1 MALNIVLGK
10 PKTGKSTY
18 IYENIEKDI
27 KNNKDVILFVPS
39 QRRQET
45 ENNYIKYL
53 KKSGIIGVN
62 ITTISEYV
70 KENIIN
76 LGLYND
82 EGYVSTND
90 KKIILADVISS
101 MQNEIKVFKG
111 VSRKDGFLD
120 LMYIYIDLIRKSGF
134 DVKKIDEISIK
145 NNINYLKLKE
155 ICNIYAKYIKKL
167 EENFTD
173 NIDEMDIF
181 INNISKIKLENTSIY
196 FDAYNNFTKK
206 ELEIVKMFLDMKCDI
221 TISITT
227 DITKVEDI
235 YACNTSEIFET
246 SNMTYLN
253 LLQIASSIGTKVHN
267 KLMYIKYLKQKQDIK
282 YLSDNIFSNKIDKK
296 INSQNVH
303 IGMYSNAFSEIEY
316 IASYINKKVRV
327 GYRYKDFDIYTTDLD
342 EYKDIISR
350 VFFQANIPIYI
361 NSKENIKFSK
371 LTTYILK
378 YLDILKN
385 GVKNDT
391 LIDILKLGFC
401 DVSEADVYEFEN
413 YILEF
418 NISDY
423 NLTKEFKLN
432 NTRSNEHI
440 YDIQNLNSIR
450 SKLIDIYNTGIK
462 KEESAKWYVAYIWEH
477 LNNSGVLQR
486 YRDSLYKLE
495 KISNEF
501 DISNLDKEKQV
512 WGKLCEIFNSISK
525 VYKEKMT
532 FDVFIQV
539 FKLQIKDTY
548 VKTLPPVLDSVNLL
562 DINLSNGKESK
573 NAFFIG
579 VNEGSFPKISEEDIL
594 FNDEQLKEL
603 QEKGLE
609 LKETTISKQNMAKYN
624 IYNVLNSVTNEI
636 NILIPISDYSGK
648 SLRISSIINDIKKIL
663 DVKIQSNILSELN
676 ETNINSI
683 YSKNEILEYM
693 LELIN
698 NVKIED
704 YTNEKISSIYEYIN
718 NDIQYNTLLNYIK
731 NDDNLNKKNLEKIYG
746 DKFDTSISKL
756 ELFKKCP
763 FSYYMK
769 YLLKIEPRREF
780 EISSLDVG
788 SFMHEVLE
796 EFSKYLFE
804 NNITWQSLLLNE
816 EWNEKLDEVIE
827 KKLNANLGNKKQ
839 SIKYEILKEKLI
851 NTMKKVVK
859 VIATSFNQSEFVP
872 YGYEIEFKE
881 GKLFAPIKIK
891 ISENKTMN
899 IIGKIDRVDVLR
911 ANDNMYV
918 RIIDYKSS
926 KKDLKLEDIKD
937 GISLQLITYL
947 DSFIENVNKIEK
959 QKQKQN
965 INKVLPAGMLYFNLS
980 DKLINLKD
988 YINDEEKI
996 KDETI
1001 KALRMK
1007 GIFLKDLKIIEKM
1020 DKKLSTDKRLI
1031 DISKTTLTKDNTNR
1045 ALSEDE
1051 YKNLFFQT
1059 KNILGEIGNEIISG
1073 VVRIRPN
1080 KKCDYC
1086 KYCNYSS
1093 VCRKQS
1099 EI

>member
-111 VSRKDGFLD
+111 VSKKDGFLD

-206 ELEIVKMFLDMKCDI
+206 ELEIVKMFLEMKCDI

-253 LLQIASSIGTKVHN
+253 LLQIANSIGTKVHN

-342 EYKDIISR
+342 GYKDIISR

-385 GVKNDT
+385 RVKKDT

-486 YRDSLYKLE
+486 YKDSLHKLE

-532 FDVFIQV
+532 FDVFVQV

-718 NDIQYNTLLNYIK
+718 DDIQYNTLLNYIK
-731 NDDNLNKKNLEKIYG
+731 NDDNLNKKNLQKIYG

-959 QKQKQN
+959 QKEN

-1051 YKNLFFQT
+1051 YKNLFVQT
-1059 KNILGEIGNEIISG
+1059 KNILGEIGKEIISG

>member
-181 INNISKIKLENTSIY
+181 INNISKLKLENTSIY

-342 EYKDIISR
+342 GYKDIISR

-385 GVKNDT
+385 GVKKDT

-413 YILEF
+413 YMLEF
-418 NISDY
+418 NITDY

-486 YRDSLYKLE
+486 YKDSLYKLE

-532 FDVFIQV
+532 FDVFVQV

-603 QEKGLE
+603 QEKGFE

-676 ETNINSI
+676 ETKINSI

-959 QKQKQN
+959 QKEN

-1059 KNILGEIGNEIISG
+1059 KNILGEIGKEIISG

>member
-1 MALNIVLGK
+1 M
-10 PKTGKSTY
+10 
-18 IYENIEKDI
+18 
-27 KNNKDVILFVPS
+27 LF
-39 QRRQET
+39 R
-45 ENNYIKYL
+45 
-53 KKSGIIGVN
+53 
-62 ITTISEYV
+62 
-70 KENIIN
+70 
-76 LGLYND
+76 
-82 EGYVSTND
+82 
-90 KKIILADVISS
+90 
-101 MQNEIKVFKG
+101 
-111 VSRKDGFLD
+111 
-120 LMYIYIDLIRKSGF
+120 
-134 DVKKIDEISIK
+134 
-145 NNINYLKLKE
+145 
-155 ICNIYAKYIKKL
+155 
-167 EENFTD
+167 
-173 NIDEMDIF
+173 
-181 INNISKIKLENTSIY
+181 
-196 FDAYNNFTKK
+196 
-206 ELEIVKMFLDMKCDI
+206 
-221 TISITT
+221 
-227 DITKVEDI
+227 
-235 YACNTSEIFET
+235 
-246 SNMTYLN
+246 
-253 LLQIASSIGTKVHN
+253 
-267 KLMYIKYLKQKQDIK
+267 
-282 YLSDNIFSNKIDKK
+282 
-296 INSQNVH
+296 
-303 IGMYSNAFSEIEY
+303 
-316 IASYINKKVRV
+316 
-327 GYRYKDFDIYTTDLD
+327 
-342 EYKDIISR
+342 
-350 VFFQANIPIYI
+350 
-361 NSKENIKFSK
+361 
-371 LTTYILK
+371 
-378 YLDILKN
+378 
-385 GVKNDT
+385 
-391 LIDILKLGFC
+391 
-401 DVSEADVYEFEN
+401 
-413 YILEF
+413 
-418 NISDY
+418 
-423 NLTKEFKLN
+423 
-432 NTRSNEHI
+432 
-440 YDIQNLNSIR
+440 
-450 SKLIDIYNTGIK
+450 
-462 KEESAKWYVAYIWEH
+462 
-477 LNNSGVLQR
+477 
-486 YRDSLYKLE
+486 
-495 KISNEF
+495 
-501 DISNLDKEKQV
+501 
-512 WGKLCEIFNSISK
+512 
-525 VYKEKMT
+525 
-532 FDVFIQV
+532 
-539 FKLQIKDTY
+539 
-548 VKTLPPVLDSVNLL
+548 
-562 DINLSNGKESK
+562 SNGKESK

-959 QKQKQN
+959 QKEN

-1051 YKNLFFQT
+1051 YKNLFVQT
-1059 KNILGEIGNEIISG
+1059 KNILGEIGKEIISG

-1080 KKCDYC
+1080 KKCEDR
-1086 KYCNYSS
+1086 KSTRLNSS
-1093 VCRKQS
+1093 HQ
-1099 EI
+1099 

>member
-1 MALNIVLGK
+1 M
-10 PKTGKSTY
+10 
-18 IYENIEKDI
+18 
-27 KNNKDVILFVPS
+27 
-39 QRRQET
+39 
-45 ENNYIKYL
+45 
-53 KKSGIIGVN
+53 
-62 ITTISEYV
+62 
-70 KENIIN
+70 
-76 LGLYND
+76 
-82 EGYVSTND
+82 
-90 KKIILADVISS
+90 
-101 MQNEIKVFKG
+101 
-111 VSRKDGFLD
+111 
-120 LMYIYIDLIRKSGF
+120 
-134 DVKKIDEISIK
+134 
-145 NNINYLKLKE
+145 
-155 ICNIYAKYIKKL
+155 
-167 EENFTD
+167 
-173 NIDEMDIF
+173 
-181 INNISKIKLENTSIY
+181 
-196 FDAYNNFTKK
+196 
-206 ELEIVKMFLDMKCDI
+206 
-221 TISITT
+221 
-227 DITKVEDI
+227 
-235 YACNTSEIFET
+235 
-246 SNMTYLN
+246 
-253 LLQIASSIGTKVHN
+253 
-267 KLMYIKYLKQKQDIK
+267 
-282 YLSDNIFSNKIDKK
+282 
-296 INSQNVH
+296 
-303 IGMYSNAFSEIEY
+303 
-316 IASYINKKVRV
+316 
-327 GYRYKDFDIYTTDLD
+327 
-342 EYKDIISR
+342 
-350 VFFQANIPIYI
+350 
-361 NSKENIKFSK
+361 
-371 LTTYILK
+371 
-378 YLDILKN
+378 
-385 GVKNDT
+385 
-391 LIDILKLGFC
+391 
-401 DVSEADVYEFEN
+401 
-413 YILEF
+413 
-418 NISDY
+418 
-423 NLTKEFKLN
+423 
-432 NTRSNEHI
+432 
-440 YDIQNLNSIR
+440 
-450 SKLIDIYNTGIK
+450 IDIYNTGIK
-462 KEESAKWYVAYIWEH
+462 KEESAKWYIAYIWEH

-486 YRDSLYKLE
+486 YKDSLYKLE
-495 KISNEF
+495 KFSNEF

-532 FDVFIQV
+532 FDVFVQV

-603 QEKGLE
+603 QEKGFE

-693 LELIN
+693 LKLIN

-959 QKQKQN
+959 QKEN
-965 INKVLPAGMLYFNLS
+965 INEVLPAGMLYFNLS

-1020 DKKLSTDKRLI
+1020 DKKLSTDKRFI

-1051 YKNLFFQT
+1051 YKNLFVQT
-1059 KNILGEIGNEIISG
+1059 KNILGEIGKEIISG

-1086 KYCNYSS
+1086 KSCNYSS

>member
-413 YILEF
+413 YMLEF
-418 NISDY
+418 NITDY

-432 NTRSNEHI
+432 NTRNNEHI

-486 YRDSLYKLE
+486 YKDSLYKLE
-495 KISNEF
+495 KISNDF

-532 FDVFIQV
+532 FDVFVQV

-769 YLLKIEPRREF
+769 YLLRIEPRREF

-937 GISLQLITYL
+937 GISLQLMTYL
-947 DSFIENVNKIEK
+947 DSFIENVNKIE
-959 QKQKQN
+959 KQKQN

>member
-145 NNINYLKLKE
+145 NNI
-155 ICNIYAKYIKKL
+155 
-167 EENFTD
+167 
-173 NIDEMDIF
+173 DEMDIF

-253 LLQIASSIGTKVHN
+253 LLQIANSIGTKVHN

-342 EYKDIISR
+342 GYKDIISR

-385 GVKNDT
+385 
-391 LIDILKLGFC
+391 
-401 DVSEADVYEFEN
+401 VYEFEN
-413 YILEF
+413 YMLEF
-418 NISDY
+418 NITDY

-432 NTRSNEHI
+432 NTRSKEHI

-486 YRDSLYKLE
+486 YKDSLYKLE

-532 FDVFIQV
+532 FDVFVQV

-603 QEKGLE
+603 QEKGFE

-718 NDIQYNTLLNYIK
+718 DDIQYNTLLNYIK
-731 NDDNLNKKNLEKIYG
+731 NDDNLNKKNLQKIYG
-746 DKFDTSISKL
+746 DKFNTSISKL

-959 QKQKQN
+959 QKEN

-1051 YKNLFFQT
+1051 YKNLFVQT
-1059 KNILGEIGNEIISG
+1059 KNILGEIGKEIISG

>member
-1 MALNIVLGK
+1 
-10 PKTGKSTY
+10 
-18 IYENIEKDI
+18 
-27 KNNKDVILFVPS
+27 
-39 QRRQET
+39 
-45 ENNYIKYL
+45 
-53 KKSGIIGVN
+53 
-62 ITTISEYV
+62 
-70 KENIIN
+70 
-76 LGLYND
+76 
-82 EGYVSTND
+82 
-90 KKIILADVISS
+90 
-101 MQNEIKVFKG
+101 
-111 VSRKDGFLD
+111 
-120 LMYIYIDLIRKSGF
+120 
-134 DVKKIDEISIK
+134 
-145 NNINYLKLKE
+145 
-155 ICNIYAKYIKKL
+155 
-167 EENFTD
+167 
-173 NIDEMDIF
+173 
-181 INNISKIKLENTSIY
+181 
-196 FDAYNNFTKK
+196 
-206 ELEIVKMFLDMKCDI
+206 
-221 TISITT
+221 
-227 DITKVEDI
+227 
-235 YACNTSEIFET
+235 
-246 SNMTYLN
+246 
-253 LLQIASSIGTKVHN
+253 
-267 KLMYIKYLKQKQDIK
+267 
-282 YLSDNIFSNKIDKK
+282 
-296 INSQNVH
+296 
-303 IGMYSNAFSEIEY
+303 
-316 IASYINKKVRV
+316 
-327 GYRYKDFDIYTTDLD
+327 
-342 EYKDIISR
+342 
-350 VFFQANIPIYI
+350 
-361 NSKENIKFSK
+361 
-371 LTTYILK
+371 
-378 YLDILKN
+378 
-385 GVKNDT
+385 
-391 LIDILKLGFC
+391 
-401 DVSEADVYEFEN
+401 
-413 YILEF
+413 
-418 NISDY
+418 
-423 NLTKEFKLN
+423 
-432 NTRSNEHI
+432 
-440 YDIQNLNSIR
+440 
-450 SKLIDIYNTGIK
+450 
-462 KEESAKWYVAYIWEH
+462 
-477 LNNSGVLQR
+477 
-486 YRDSLYKLE
+486 
-495 KISNEF
+495 
-501 DISNLDKEKQV
+501 
-512 WGKLCEIFNSISK
+512 
-525 VYKEKMT
+525 MT
-532 FDVFIQV
+532 FDVFVQV

-579 VNEGSFPKISEEDIL
+579 VNEGIFPKISEEDIL

-648 SLRISSIINDIKKIL
+648 SLRIS
-663 DVKIQSNILSELN
+663 SELN

-959 QKQKQN
+959 QKQN

>member
-120 LMYIYIDLIRKSGF
+120 LMYIYIDLIRKSGV

-155 ICNIYAKYIKKL
+155 ICNIYAHYIKKL

-181 INNISKIKLENTSIY
+181 INNISKVKLENTSIY

-206 ELEIVKMFLDMKCDI
+206 ELEIVKMFLEMKCDI

-316 IASYINKKVRV
+316 IASYINRKVRD
-327 GYRYKDFDIYTTDLD
+327 GDRYKDFDIYTTDLD

-385 GVKNDT
+385 GVKKDS

-413 YILEF
+413 YI
-418 NISDY
+418 
-423 NLTKEFKLN
+423 
-432 NTRSNEHI
+432 
-440 YDIQNLNSIR
+440 
-450 SKLIDIYNTGIK
+450 
-462 KEESAKWYVAYIWEH
+462 
-477 LNNSGVLQR
+477 
-486 YRDSLYKLE
+486 
-495 KISNEF
+495 
-501 DISNLDKEKQV
+501 
-512 WGKLCEIFNSISK
+512 
-525 VYKEKMT
+525 
-532 FDVFIQV
+532 
-539 FKLQIKDTY
+539 
-548 VKTLPPVLDSVNLL
+548 
-562 DINLSNGKESK
+562 
-573 NAFFIG
+573 
-579 VNEGSFPKISEEDIL
+579 
-594 FNDEQLKEL
+594 
-603 QEKGLE
+603 
-609 LKETTISKQNMAKYN
+609 
-624 IYNVLNSVTNEI
+624 
-636 NILIPISDYSGK
+636 
-648 SLRISSIINDIKKIL
+648 
-663 DVKIQSNILSELN
+663 
-676 ETNINSI
+676 
-683 YSKNEILEYM
+683 
-693 LELIN
+693 
-698 NVKIED
+698 
-704 YTNEKISSIYEYIN
+704 
-718 NDIQYNTLLNYIK
+718 
-731 NDDNLNKKNLEKIYG
+731 
-746 DKFDTSISKL
+746 
-756 ELFKKCP
+756 
-763 FSYYMK
+763 
-769 YLLKIEPRREF
+769 
-780 EISSLDVG
+780 
-788 SFMHEVLE
+788 
-796 EFSKYLFE
+796 
-804 NNITWQSLLLNE
+804 
-816 EWNEKLDEVIE
+816 
-827 KKLNANLGNKKQ
+827 
-839 SIKYEILKEKLI
+839 
-851 NTMKKVVK
+851 
-859 VIATSFNQSEFVP
+859 
-872 YGYEIEFKE
+872 
-881 GKLFAPIKIK
+881 
-891 ISENKTMN
+891 
-899 IIGKIDRVDVLR
+899 
-911 ANDNMYV
+911 
-918 RIIDYKSS
+918 
-926 KKDLKLEDIKD
+926 
-937 GISLQLITYL
+937 
-947 DSFIENVNKIEK
+947 
-959 QKQKQN
+959 
-965 INKVLPAGMLYFNLS
+965 
-980 DKLINLKD
+980 
-988 YINDEEKI
+988 
-996 KDETI
+996 
-1001 KALRMK
+1001 
-1007 GIFLKDLKIIEKM
+1007 
-1020 DKKLSTDKRLI
+1020 
-1031 DISKTTLTKDNTNR
+1031 
-1045 ALSEDE
+1045 
-1051 YKNLFFQT
+1051 
-1059 KNILGEIGNEIISG
+1059 
-1073 VVRIRPN
+1073 
-1080 KKCDYC
+1080 
-1086 KYCNYSS
+1086 
-1093 VCRKQS
+1093 
-1099 EI
+1099 

>member
-155 ICNIYAKYIKKL
+155 ICNIYESYIKKL

-206 ELEIVKMFLDMKCDI
+206 ELEIVKMFLEMKCDI

-227 DITKVEDI
+227 DITNVEDI

-253 LLQIASSIGTKVHN
+253 LLQIANSIGTKVHN

-316 IASYINKKVRV
+316 IASYINKKVRD
-327 GYRYKDFDIYTTDLD
+327 GDRYKDFDIYTTDLD
-342 EYKDIISR
+342 GYKDIISR

-385 GVKNDT
+385 GVKKDT
-391 LIDILKLGFC
+391 LIDILKLRYC

-413 YILEF
+413 YMLEF
-418 NISDY
+418 NITDY

-486 YRDSLYKLE
+486 YKDSLHKLE

-532 FDVFIQV
+532 FDVFVQV

-959 QKQKQN
+959 QKEN

-1051 YKNLFFQT
+1051 YKNLFVQT
-1059 KNILGEIGNEIISG
+1059 KNILGEIGKEIISG

>member
-206 ELEIVKMFLDMKCDI
+206 ELEIVKMFLEMKCDI

-253 LLQIASSIGTKVHN
+253 LLQIANSIGTKVHN

-342 EYKDIISR
+342 GYKDIISR

-385 GVKNDT
+385 RVKKDT

-413 YILEF
+413 YMLEF
-418 NISDY
+418 NITDY

-486 YRDSLYKLE
+486 YKDSLHKLE

-532 FDVFIQV
+532 FDVFVQV

-718 NDIQYNTLLNYIK
+718 DDIQYNTLLNYIK
-731 NDDNLNKKNLEKIYG
+731 NDDNLNKKNLQKIYG

-959 QKQKQN
+959 QKEN

-1051 YKNLFFQT
+1051 YKNLFVQT
-1059 KNILGEIGNEIISG
+1059 KNILGEIGKEIISG

>member
-959 QKQKQN
+959 QKEN

>member
-1 MALNIVLGK
+1 M
-10 PKTGKSTY
+10 
-18 IYENIEKDI
+18 
-27 KNNKDVILFVPS
+27 
-39 QRRQET
+39 
-45 ENNYIKYL
+45 
-53 KKSGIIGVN
+53 
-62 ITTISEYV
+62 
-70 KENIIN
+70 
-76 LGLYND
+76 
-82 EGYVSTND
+82 
-90 KKIILADVISS
+90 
-101 MQNEIKVFKG
+101 
-111 VSRKDGFLD
+111 
-120 LMYIYIDLIRKSGF
+120 
-134 DVKKIDEISIK
+134 
-145 NNINYLKLKE
+145 
-155 ICNIYAKYIKKL
+155 
-167 EENFTD
+167 
-173 NIDEMDIF
+173 
-181 INNISKIKLENTSIY
+181 
-196 FDAYNNFTKK
+196 
-206 ELEIVKMFLDMKCDI
+206 
-221 TISITT
+221 
-227 DITKVEDI
+227 
-235 YACNTSEIFET
+235 
-246 SNMTYLN
+246 
-253 LLQIASSIGTKVHN
+253 
-267 KLMYIKYLKQKQDIK
+267 
-282 YLSDNIFSNKIDKK
+282 
-296 INSQNVH
+296 
-303 IGMYSNAFSEIEY
+303 
-316 IASYINKKVRV
+316 
-327 GYRYKDFDIYTTDLD
+327 
-342 EYKDIISR
+342 
-350 VFFQANIPIYI
+350 
-361 NSKENIKFSK
+361 
-371 LTTYILK
+371 
-378 YLDILKN
+378 
-385 GVKNDT
+385 
-391 LIDILKLGFC
+391 
-401 DVSEADVYEFEN
+401 
-413 YILEF
+413 
-418 NISDY
+418 
-423 NLTKEFKLN
+423 
-432 NTRSNEHI
+432 
-440 YDIQNLNSIR
+440 
-450 SKLIDIYNTGIK
+450 
-462 KEESAKWYVAYIWEH
+462 
-477 LNNSGVLQR
+477 
-486 YRDSLYKLE
+486 
-495 KISNEF
+495 
-501 DISNLDKEKQV
+501 
-512 WGKLCEIFNSISK
+512 
-525 VYKEKMT
+525 
-532 FDVFIQV
+532 
-539 FKLQIKDTY
+539 
-548 VKTLPPVLDSVNLL
+548 
-562 DINLSNGKESK
+562 
-573 NAFFIG
+573 
-579 VNEGSFPKISEEDIL
+579 
-594 FNDEQLKEL
+594 
-603 QEKGLE
+603 
-609 LKETTISKQNMAKYN
+609 
-624 IYNVLNSVTNEI
+624 
-636 NILIPISDYSGK
+636 
-648 SLRISSIINDIKKIL
+648 

-769 YLLKIEPRREF
+769 YLLRIEPRREF

-959 QKQKQN
+959 QKEN

-1045 ALSEDE
+1045 ELSEDE
-1051 YKNLFFQT
+1051 YKNLFVQT
-1059 KNILGEIGNEIISG
+1059 KNILGEIGKEIISG

>member
-342 EYKDIISR
+342 GYKDIISR

-413 YILEF
+413 YMLEF
-418 NISDY
+418 NITDY

-462 KEESAKWYVAYIWEH
+462 KEECAKWYVAYIWEH

-486 YRDSLYKLE
+486 YKDSLYKLE

-532 FDVFIQV
+532 FDVFVQV

-959 QKQKQN
+959 QKQN

-1051 YKNLFFQT
+1051 YKKLFFQA

>member
-111 VSRKDGFLD
+111 VSKKDGFLD

-134 DVKKIDEISIK
+134 DVKKIDEIGIK

-181 INNISKIKLENTSIY
+181 INNISKVKLENTSIY

-206 ELEIVKMFLDMKCDI
+206 ELEIVKMFLDMNCDI

-253 LLQIASSIGTKVHN
+253 LLQIANSIGTKVHN

-316 IASYINKKVRV
+316 IASYINKKVRD

-342 EYKDIISR
+342 GYKDIISR

-385 GVKNDT
+385 GVKKVS

-413 YILEF
+413 YMLEF
-418 NISDY
+418 NITDY

-486 YRDSLYKLE
+486 YKDSLYKLE

-532 FDVFIQV
+532 FDVFVQV

-636 NILIPISDYSGK
+636 NILISISDYSGK

-698 NVKIED
+698 NVKIDD

-926 KKDLKLEDIKD
+926 KKDLKLDDIKD

-959 QKQKQN
+959 QKEN

-1051 YKNLFFQT
+1051 YKNLFFQA

>member
-167 EENFTD
+167 EENFKD

-413 YILEF
+413 YMLEF
-418 NISDY
+418 NITDY

-432 NTRSNEHI
+432 NTRNNEHI

-486 YRDSLYKLE
+486 YKDSLYKLE
-495 KISNEF
+495 KISNDF

-532 FDVFIQV
+532 FDVFVQV

-769 YLLKIEPRREF
+769 YLLRIEPRREF

-937 GISLQLITYL
+937 GISLQLMTYL
-947 DSFIENVNKIEK
+947 DSFIENVNKIE
-959 QKQKQN
+959 KQKQN

>member
-316 IASYINKKVRV
+316 IANYINKKVRV

-342 EYKDIISR
+342 GYKDIISR

-413 YILEF
+413 YMLEF
-418 NISDY
+418 NITDY

-486 YRDSLYKLE
+486 YKDSLYKLE
-495 KISNEF
+495 KISNGF

-609 LKETTISKQNMAKYN
+609 LKETTMSKQNMAKYN

-769 YLLKIEPRREF
+769 YLLRIEPRREF

-959 QKQKQN
+959 QKEN

-1051 YKNLFFQT
+1051 YKNLFVQT
-1059 KNILGEIGNEIISG
+1059 KNILGEIGKEIISG

>member
-1 MALNIVLGK
+1 
-10 PKTGKSTY
+10 
-18 IYENIEKDI
+18 
-27 KNNKDVILFVPS
+27 
-39 QRRQET
+39 
-45 ENNYIKYL
+45 
-53 KKSGIIGVN
+53 
-62 ITTISEYV
+62 
-70 KENIIN
+70 
-76 LGLYND
+76 
-82 EGYVSTND
+82 
-90 KKIILADVISS
+90 
-101 MQNEIKVFKG
+101 
-111 VSRKDGFLD
+111 
-120 LMYIYIDLIRKSGF
+120 
-134 DVKKIDEISIK
+134 
-145 NNINYLKLKE
+145 
-155 ICNIYAKYIKKL
+155 
-167 EENFTD
+167 
-173 NIDEMDIF
+173 
-181 INNISKIKLENTSIY
+181 
-196 FDAYNNFTKK
+196 
-206 ELEIVKMFLDMKCDI
+206 
-221 TISITT
+221 
-227 DITKVEDI
+227 
-235 YACNTSEIFET
+235 
-246 SNMTYLN
+246 
-253 LLQIASSIGTKVHN
+253 
-267 KLMYIKYLKQKQDIK
+267 
-282 YLSDNIFSNKIDKK
+282 
-296 INSQNVH
+296 
-303 IGMYSNAFSEIEY
+303 
-316 IASYINKKVRV
+316 
-327 GYRYKDFDIYTTDLD
+327 
-342 EYKDIISR
+342 
-350 VFFQANIPIYI
+350 
-361 NSKENIKFSK
+361 
-371 LTTYILK
+371 
-378 YLDILKN
+378 
-385 GVKNDT
+385 
-391 LIDILKLGFC
+391 
-401 DVSEADVYEFEN
+401 
-413 YILEF
+413 
-418 NISDY
+418 
-423 NLTKEFKLN
+423 
-432 NTRSNEHI
+432 
-440 YDIQNLNSIR
+440 
-450 SKLIDIYNTGIK
+450 
-462 KEESAKWYVAYIWEH
+462 
-477 LNNSGVLQR
+477 
-486 YRDSLYKLE
+486 
-495 KISNEF
+495 
-501 DISNLDKEKQV
+501 
-512 WGKLCEIFNSISK
+512 
-525 VYKEKMT
+525 MT
-532 FDVFIQV
+532 FDVFVQV

-959 QKQKQN
+959 QKEN
-965 INKVLPAGMLYFNLS
+965 INKVLPSGMLYFNLS

-1051 YKNLFFQT
+1051 YKKLFFQT

>member
-253 LLQIASSIGTKVHN
+253 LLQIASSIGIKVHN

-342 EYKDIISR
+342 GYKDIISR

-378 YLDILKN
+378 YFDILKN
-385 GVKNDT
+385 GVKKDT

-413 YILEF
+413 YMLEF
-418 NISDY
+418 NITDY

-486 YRDSLYKLE
+486 YKDSLYKLE

-512 WGKLCEIFNSISK
+512 WAKLCEIFNSISK

-532 FDVFIQV
+532 FDVFVQV

-603 QEKGLE
+603 QEKGFE

-804 NNITWQSLLLNE
+804 SNITWQSLLLNE

-959 QKQKQN
+959 QKEN

-1051 YKNLFFQT
+1051 YKNLFVQT
-1059 KNILGEIGNEIISG
+1059 KNILGEIGKEIISG

>member
-1 MALNIVLGK
+1 M
-10 PKTGKSTY
+10 
-18 IYENIEKDI
+18 
-27 KNNKDVILFVPS
+27 
-39 QRRQET
+39 
-45 ENNYIKYL
+45 
-53 KKSGIIGVN
+53 
-62 ITTISEYV
+62 
-70 KENIIN
+70 
-76 LGLYND
+76 
-82 EGYVSTND
+82 
-90 KKIILADVISS
+90 
-101 MQNEIKVFKG
+101 
-111 VSRKDGFLD
+111 
-120 LMYIYIDLIRKSGF
+120 
-134 DVKKIDEISIK
+134 
-145 NNINYLKLKE
+145 
-155 ICNIYAKYIKKL
+155 
-167 EENFTD
+167 
-173 NIDEMDIF
+173 
-181 INNISKIKLENTSIY
+181 
-196 FDAYNNFTKK
+196 
-206 ELEIVKMFLDMKCDI
+206 
-221 TISITT
+221 
-227 DITKVEDI
+227 
-235 YACNTSEIFET
+235 
-246 SNMTYLN
+246 
-253 LLQIASSIGTKVHN
+253 
-267 KLMYIKYLKQKQDIK
+267 
-282 YLSDNIFSNKIDKK
+282 
-296 INSQNVH
+296 
-303 IGMYSNAFSEIEY
+303 
-316 IASYINKKVRV
+316 
-327 GYRYKDFDIYTTDLD
+327 
-342 EYKDIISR
+342 
-350 VFFQANIPIYI
+350 
-361 NSKENIKFSK
+361 
-371 LTTYILK
+371 
-378 YLDILKN
+378 
-385 GVKNDT
+385 
-391 LIDILKLGFC
+391 
-401 DVSEADVYEFEN
+401 
-413 YILEF
+413 
-418 NISDY
+418 
-423 NLTKEFKLN
+423 
-432 NTRSNEHI
+432 
-440 YDIQNLNSIR
+440 
-450 SKLIDIYNTGIK
+450 
-462 KEESAKWYVAYIWEH
+462 
-477 LNNSGVLQR
+477 
-486 YRDSLYKLE
+486 
-495 KISNEF
+495 
-501 DISNLDKEKQV
+501 
-512 WGKLCEIFNSISK
+512 
-525 VYKEKMT
+525 
-532 FDVFIQV
+532 
-539 FKLQIKDTY
+539 
-548 VKTLPPVLDSVNLL
+548 
-562 DINLSNGKESK
+562 
-573 NAFFIG
+573 
-579 VNEGSFPKISEEDIL
+579 

-648 SLRISSIINDIKKIL
+648 SLRISSIINDIRKIL

-959 QKQKQN
+959 QKEN

-1051 YKNLFFQT
+1051 YKNLFVQT
-1059 KNILGEIGNEIISG
+1059 KNILGEIGKEIISG

>member
-1 MALNIVLGK
+1 M
-10 PKTGKSTY
+10 
-18 IYENIEKDI
+18 
-27 KNNKDVILFVPS
+27 
-39 QRRQET
+39 
-45 ENNYIKYL
+45 
-53 KKSGIIGVN
+53 
-62 ITTISEYV
+62 
-70 KENIIN
+70 
-76 LGLYND
+76 
-82 EGYVSTND
+82 
-90 KKIILADVISS
+90 
-101 MQNEIKVFKG
+101 
-111 VSRKDGFLD
+111 
-120 LMYIYIDLIRKSGF
+120 
-134 DVKKIDEISIK
+134 
-145 NNINYLKLKE
+145 
-155 ICNIYAKYIKKL
+155 
-167 EENFTD
+167 
-173 NIDEMDIF
+173 
-181 INNISKIKLENTSIY
+181 
-196 FDAYNNFTKK
+196 
-206 ELEIVKMFLDMKCDI
+206 
-221 TISITT
+221 
-227 DITKVEDI
+227 
-235 YACNTSEIFET
+235 
-246 SNMTYLN
+246 
-253 LLQIASSIGTKVHN
+253 
-267 KLMYIKYLKQKQDIK
+267 
-282 YLSDNIFSNKIDKK
+282 
-296 INSQNVH
+296 
-303 IGMYSNAFSEIEY
+303 
-316 IASYINKKVRV
+316 
-327 GYRYKDFDIYTTDLD
+327 
-342 EYKDIISR
+342 
-350 VFFQANIPIYI
+350 
-361 NSKENIKFSK
+361 
-371 LTTYILK
+371 
-378 YLDILKN
+378 
-385 GVKNDT
+385 
-391 LIDILKLGFC
+391 
-401 DVSEADVYEFEN
+401 
-413 YILEF
+413 LEF
-418 NISDY
+418 NITDY

-486 YRDSLYKLE
+486 YKDSLYKLE

-532 FDVFIQV
+532 FDVFVQV

-603 QEKGLE
+603 QEKGFE

-804 NNITWQSLLLNE
+804 SNITWQSLLLNE

-959 QKQKQN
+959 QKEN

-1031 DISKTTLTKDNTNR
+1031 DISRTTLTKDNTNR

-1051 YKNLFFQT
+1051 YKNLFVQT
-1059 KNILGEIGNEIISG
+1059 KNILGEIGKEIISG

>member
-1 MALNIVLGK
+1 M
-10 PKTGKSTY
+10 
-18 IYENIEKDI
+18 
-27 KNNKDVILFVPS
+27 
-39 QRRQET
+39 
-45 ENNYIKYL
+45 
-53 KKSGIIGVN
+53 
-62 ITTISEYV
+62 
-70 KENIIN
+70 
-76 LGLYND
+76 
-82 EGYVSTND
+82 
-90 KKIILADVISS
+90 
-101 MQNEIKVFKG
+101 
-111 VSRKDGFLD
+111 
-120 LMYIYIDLIRKSGF
+120 
-134 DVKKIDEISIK
+134 
-145 NNINYLKLKE
+145 
-155 ICNIYAKYIKKL
+155 
-167 EENFTD
+167 
-173 NIDEMDIF
+173 
-181 INNISKIKLENTSIY
+181 
-196 FDAYNNFTKK
+196 
-206 ELEIVKMFLDMKCDI
+206 
-221 TISITT
+221 
-227 DITKVEDI
+227 
-235 YACNTSEIFET
+235 
-246 SNMTYLN
+246 
-253 LLQIASSIGTKVHN
+253 
-267 KLMYIKYLKQKQDIK
+267 
-282 YLSDNIFSNKIDKK
+282 
-296 INSQNVH
+296 
-303 IGMYSNAFSEIEY
+303 
-316 IASYINKKVRV
+316 
-327 GYRYKDFDIYTTDLD
+327 
-342 EYKDIISR
+342 
-350 VFFQANIPIYI
+350 
-361 NSKENIKFSK
+361 
-371 LTTYILK
+371 
-378 YLDILKN
+378 
-385 GVKNDT
+385 
-391 LIDILKLGFC
+391 
-401 DVSEADVYEFEN
+401 
-413 YILEF
+413 
-418 NISDY
+418 
-423 NLTKEFKLN
+423 
-432 NTRSNEHI
+432 
-440 YDIQNLNSIR
+440 
-450 SKLIDIYNTGIK
+450 
-462 KEESAKWYVAYIWEH
+462 
-477 LNNSGVLQR
+477 
-486 YRDSLYKLE
+486 
-495 KISNEF
+495 
-501 DISNLDKEKQV
+501 
-512 WGKLCEIFNSISK
+512 
-525 VYKEKMT
+525 
-532 FDVFIQV
+532 
-539 FKLQIKDTY
+539 
-548 VKTLPPVLDSVNLL
+548 
-562 DINLSNGKESK
+562 
-573 NAFFIG
+573 
-579 VNEGSFPKISEEDIL
+579 

-603 QEKGLE
+603 QEKGFE

-636 NILIPISDYSGK
+636 NLLIPMSDYSGK
-648 SLRISSIINDIKKIL
+648 SLRISSIINDIKMIL

-698 NVKIED
+698 NIKIDD

-718 NDIQYNTLLNYIK
+718 NDIQYNILLNYIK

-746 DKFDTSISKL
+746 NKFDTSISKL

-926 KKDLKLEDIKD
+926 KKDLKLDDIKD

-959 QKQKQN
+959 QKEN

-1051 YKNLFFQT
+1051 YKNLFVQT

>member
-342 EYKDIISR
+342 GYKDIISR

-413 YILEF
+413 YMLEF
-418 NISDY
+418 NITDY

-698 NVKIED
+698 NVKIDD

-926 KKDLKLEDIKD
+926 KKDLKLDDIKD

-959 QKQKQN
+959 QKEN

>member
-413 YILEF
+413 YMLEF
-418 NISDY
+418 NITDY

-959 QKQKQN
+959 QKEN

>member
-1 MALNIVLGK
+1 M
-10 PKTGKSTY
+10 
-18 IYENIEKDI
+18 
-27 KNNKDVILFVPS
+27 
-39 QRRQET
+39 
-45 ENNYIKYL
+45 
-53 KKSGIIGVN
+53 
-62 ITTISEYV
+62 
-70 KENIIN
+70 
-76 LGLYND
+76 
-82 EGYVSTND
+82 
-90 KKIILADVISS
+90 
-101 MQNEIKVFKG
+101 
-111 VSRKDGFLD
+111 
-120 LMYIYIDLIRKSGF
+120 
-134 DVKKIDEISIK
+134 
-145 NNINYLKLKE
+145 
-155 ICNIYAKYIKKL
+155 
-167 EENFTD
+167 
-173 NIDEMDIF
+173 
-181 INNISKIKLENTSIY
+181 
-196 FDAYNNFTKK
+196 
-206 ELEIVKMFLDMKCDI
+206 
-221 TISITT
+221 
-227 DITKVEDI
+227 
-235 YACNTSEIFET
+235 
-246 SNMTYLN
+246 
-253 LLQIASSIGTKVHN
+253 
-267 KLMYIKYLKQKQDIK
+267 
-282 YLSDNIFSNKIDKK
+282 
-296 INSQNVH
+296 
-303 IGMYSNAFSEIEY
+303 
-316 IASYINKKVRV
+316 
-327 GYRYKDFDIYTTDLD
+327 
-342 EYKDIISR
+342 
-350 VFFQANIPIYI
+350 
-361 NSKENIKFSK
+361 
-371 LTTYILK
+371 
-378 YLDILKN
+378 
-385 GVKNDT
+385 
-391 LIDILKLGFC
+391 
-401 DVSEADVYEFEN
+401 
-413 YILEF
+413 
-418 NISDY
+418 
-423 NLTKEFKLN
+423 
-432 NTRSNEHI
+432 
-440 YDIQNLNSIR
+440 
-450 SKLIDIYNTGIK
+450 IDIYNTGIK

-486 YRDSLYKLE
+486 YKDSLYKLE
-495 KISNEF
+495 KFSNEF

-603 QEKGLE
+603 QEKGFE

-693 LELIN
+693 LKLIN

-959 QKQKQN
+959 QKEN
-965 INKVLPAGMLYFNLS
+965 INEVLPAGMLYFNLS

-1020 DKKLSTDKRLI
+1020 DKKLSTDKRFI

-1051 YKNLFFQT
+1051 YKNLFVQT
-1059 KNILGEIGNEIISG
+1059 KNILGEIGKEIISG

-1086 KYCNYSS
+1086 KSCNYSS